1 MVGFGS
7 LTSRDAEQVA
17 QETRDLVQSRDL
29 VSLAVTGLSAAG
41 GVVVAQE
48 ISDRVLE
55 MANLNVDP
63 VNATDYAG
71 AVVTK
76 GVVASAFA
84 FAAAN
89 LSGLGLVATGFM
101 ALGALASAGADLLEG
116 LLTTAPFGGGTS
128 GSMLANASAAA
139 SNATSASSTSK
150 NVTVDATQST
160 SPSASSNGTA
170 DAAF

>member
-1 MVGFGS
+1 MVGLGS

-48 ISDRVLE
+48 ISDRVLK

-116 LLTTAPFGGGTS
+116 LLTTAPVGGGAS
-128 GSMLANASAAA
+128 SSMLANATSAA
-139 SNATSASSTSK
+139 SNAASASNTSK
-150 NVTVDATQST
+150 SVTVNTTQST
-160 SPSASSNGTA
+160 SPSSNGTA

>member
-7 LTSRDAEQVA
+7 LTSRDAEAVA

-48 ISDRVLE
+48 VSDRVLE

-63 VNATDYAG
+63 VNVTDYAG
-71 AVVTK
+71 AVLTK

-89 LSGLGLVATGFM
+89 LSGLGLIATGFM

-116 LLTTAPFGGGTS
+116 LLTTAPVGEGTS
-128 GSMLANASAAA
+128 SSMLANATSAA
-139 SNATSASSTSK
+139 SNAASASNTSK
-150 NVTVDATQST
+150 TVTVNAQQSAT
-160 SPSASSNGTA
+160 SSKATT

>member
-1 MVGFGS
+1 MVGLGS

-101 ALGALASAGADLLEG
+101 AMGALASAGADLLEG
-116 LLTTAPFGGGTS
+116 LLTTAPVSGGTS
-128 GSMLANASAAA
+128 SSMLANATSAA
-139 SNATSASSTSK
+139 SNAASASNTSK
-150 NVTVDATQST
+150 SVTVNATQPT
-160 SPSASSNGTA
+160 SASSNGTA

>member
-7 LTSRDAEQVA
+7 LTSRDAEAVA

-55 MANLNVDP
+55 MASLNVDP

-89 LSGLGLVATGFM
+89 LSGLGLIATGFM

-116 LLTTAPFGGGTS
+116 LLTTAPAGDGTS
-128 GSMLANASAAA
+128 SSMLANATSAA
-139 SNATSASSTSK
+139 SNAASASNTSK
-150 NVTVDATQST
+150 SVTVNATQST
-160 SPSASSNGTA
+160 SANPSSNGTA

>member
-7 LTSRDAEQVA
+7 LTSRDAEAVA

-89 LSGLGLVATGFM
+89 LSGLGLIATGFM

-116 LLTTAPFGGGTS
+116 LLTTAPVGDGTSSSMVAKATNAATGGTS
-128 GSMLANASAAA
+128 ATSKSVTVSNTASSPSTPSTNGSANA
-139 SNATSASSTSK
+139 
-150 NVTVDATQST
+150 
-160 SPSASSNGTA
+160 
-170 DAAF
+170 AF

>member
-1 MVGFGS
+1 MVGFGN
-7 LTSRDAEQVA
+7 LTSRDAEAVA

-48 ISDRVLE
+48 ISDRVLTA
-55 MANLNVDP
+55 ANLNTDP
-63 VNATDYAG
+63 QNITDYAG

-76 GVVASAFA
+76 GVVASVFA

-89 LSGLGLVATGFM
+89 LGGLGLIATGFM

-116 LLTTAPFGGGTS
+116 LLTTAPLGGGTS
-128 GSMLANASAAA
+128 GSMVAKASD
-139 SNATSASSTSK
+139 SLSSSATSNTSK
-150 NVTVDATQST
+150 AVTVNST
-160 SPSASSNGTA
+160 NPTPTSTSSNGTA